1 MSQVNFGHLKVKFI
15 TYSKSNKY
23 VVDPI
28 FDRQVLQRHF
38 ALVPILVYMGLWMFK
53 NISLFF

>member
-1 MSQVNFGHLKVKFI
+1 MGHFKVKFI
-15 TYSKSNKY
+15 TCSKSNKY

-38 ALVPILVYMGLWMFK
+38 ALAPILFYMGLLKFK
-53 NISLFF
+53 KAPL